1 MKPCSAESIGKDN
14 IDIIGLLFTHG
25 FDATLSFLCT
35 LFVFSVD

>member
-1 MKPCSAESIGKDN
+1 MKN
-14 IDIIGLLFTHG
+14 ISTEMTGLDDLDLVHLLFNKG